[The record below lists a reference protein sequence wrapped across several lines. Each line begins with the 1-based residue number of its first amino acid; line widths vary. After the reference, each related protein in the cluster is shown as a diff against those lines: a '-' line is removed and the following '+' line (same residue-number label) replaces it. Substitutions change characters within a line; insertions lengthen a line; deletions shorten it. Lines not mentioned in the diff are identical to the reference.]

1 MKEAENKM
9 IANNS
14 DKSIKP
20 QNNVSKENN
29 PYTNPYANNANPIK
43 KEREGPIKKDKQ
55 TQNI

>member
-1 MKEAENKM
+1 MVQTRL

-14 DKSIKP
+14 YNSIKP